1 MFSMTGRIFRW
12 FALLLLGLT
21 VVSCGGGGGGGGFGG
36 TDTLKVSITADKT
49 TLQSNFAN
57 AGPNPSGPYTNTIT
71 VQIKKNDR
79 IFPAPSVTIDVVS
92 GLDKGALFYLDGDP
106 EHEECLAV
114 APQTCPPVAPTPLAF
129 RRLAFEDTSG
139 TVTGHFHS
147 SSTPGTVVLRAAA
160 QDPDTSETI
169 VADLTITVGPGVST
183 GQPALTNFLIIPSP
197 LYITGQGRE
206 DVKRFQVQVLDDAG
220 QPVPNPAG
228 NNLQLQ
234 LLPSRPNGGEKLV
247 AITAS
252 GSTQEGN
259 IVNTRTINGVAEVAL
274 HSGDKP
280 GTVQI
285 AAIADRADNNVDNG
299 IQNSVTD
306 VDTIPIGSGEI
317 TSLTFTGPYP
327 GAVAQRR
334 NTLPLGDGDSI
345 SSATGV
351 YSRLISV
358 IAVDEFGNPP
368 PPGEFITFRLM
379 DGPMTGYPDQGRGV
393 FTIAGKDGN
402 PQEGGNTFTTP
413 PGGSSLAGASTNCQ
427 LVLEGGF
434 GQEGSWLVNGQAQPN
449 LLAVFNT
456 FNSVTDTEFTVP
468 YTVGCPPYR
477 GNVANNVDGVT
488 VAADENGLASTIMN
502 YPITQLGRCFKL
514 SAEANGGRVGAVM
527 GKEKLGS
534 VLVGDGCTS
543 WYLGIPTGA
552 KVNVIPPSDQNLVI
566 PTGGSLADKEI
577 RLQLLDG
584 AAQQPAPLPAEKLS
598 VQMVITDPDKA
609 AAIAAESALAVAQAE
624 SGPAIAAADAAVK
637 AAQDAFTNAGCT
649 AASTSDTCK
658 ALGEKVVAAQAAL
671 DAAKKAVTDAQAALA
686 KAQACDAIN
695 DPTASFKPEPP
706 NPLVTGVDG
715 IATMTISVSGLYTG
729 ASTGCDNGDAKVEFF
744 ITTVG
749 PEILADTLTIT
760 VSPQGA
766 KTEEPAP

>member
-21 VVSCGGGGGGGGFGG
+21 VVSCGGGGGGGFGG

-79 IFPAPSVTIDVVS
+79 IFPAPSVAIDIVS

-114 APQTCPPVAPTPLAF
+114 APQTCPPVQPVPLAF
-129 RRLAFEDTSG
+129 RRLTFEDTSG
-139 TVTGHFHS
+139 TVTGHFHA
-147 SSTPGTVVLRAAA
+147 SSTPGTVIIRASA

-183 GQPALTNFLIIPSP
+183 GQPALINFLIIPSP

-206 DVKRFQVQVLDDAG
+206 DVKRFQVAVLDDAG
-220 QPVPNPAG
+220 QPVPNPTG

-252 GSTQEGN
+252 GSTQEGAV
-259 IVNTRTINGVAEVAL
+259 VNTRTINGIAEVAL

-280 GTVQI
+280 GTV
-285 AAIADRADNNVDNG
+285 AMVAIADRADNNVDNG
-299 IQNSVTD
+299 IQSSVTD

-327 GAVAQRR
+327 GAVLARA
-334 NTLPLGDGDSI
+334 NVLTLGTGDSI
-345 SSATGV
+345 DATGAV
-351 YSRLISV
+351 YTRAITVL
-358 IAVDEFGNPP
+358 AVDEFGNPP
-368 PPGEFITFRLM
+368 PAGEFITFRLM

-393 FTIAGKDGN
+393 FSIAGNDGN
-402 PQEGGNTFTTP
+402 PEEGGNTFTTP
-413 PGGSSLAGASTNCQ
+413 ASGSSLSGASTNCQ

-434 GQEGSWLVNGQAQPN
+434 GQEGSWLINGQSQPH

-456 FNSVTDTEFTVP
+456 FRSVTDTGSTVP
-468 YTVGCPPYR
+468 YTIGCPPYT
-477 GNVANNVDGVT
+477 GNVANNINDVT
-488 VAADENGLASTIMN
+488 VSTDADGIASTVIN
-502 YPITQLGRCFKL
+502 YPRTQLGRCFKL

-527 GKEKLGS
+527 GKEKLGTTVS
-534 VLVGDGCTS
+534 GDPCTS
-543 WYLGIPTGA
+543 WYLGVPTGA
-552 KVNVIPPSDQNLVI
+552 KLVVVPASDQTLQV
-566 PTGGSLADKEI
+566 PVGQSVTKTLAI
-577 RLQLLDG
+577 QLLDG
-584 AAQQPAPLPAEKLS
+584 ATSPQPLPAEILS
-598 VQMVITDPDKA
+598 VQQVVTDPDK
-609 AAIAAESALAVAQAE
+609 
-624 SGPAIAAADAAVK
+624 DAAV
-637 AAQDAFTNAGCT
+637 AAQNALANAQAVLNATIASNPAGCSATPPPTTTPPT
-649 AASTSDTCK
+649 AEDPRCTAWR
-658 ALGEKVVAAQAAL
+658 A
-671 DAAKKAVTDAQAALA
+671 AVTTAQSALTKA
-686 KAQACDAIN
+686 QGDLATAQACDALN
-695 DPTASFKPEPP
+695 DTTASFTPAPP
-706 NPLVTGVDG
+706 DPLITGVDG
-715 IATMTISVSGLYTG
+715 FARLNITVSGLYAQ
-729 ASTGCDNGDAKVEFF
+729 ASTGCKNGDAKVQF
-744 ITTVG
+744 IIGTVG
-749 PEILADTLTIT
+749 PEITAPTLTIT

-766 KTEEPAP
+766 ATTTP